1 MGLDCPAMPPKRIP
15 LSPAKGKRKKK
26 SASSPDT
33 RATRLSDD
41 LTKRFCRLI
50 RRGVSPTAACDYLG
64 ISTNSYWTWMQ
75 RGEKHIKDL
84 EDGSPDKPDSHD
96 KLCGE
101 FVRRYRKAMAK
112 HNIDRT
118 DALHR
123 RGNRQWYRELAIL
136 ERRDRRTWGR
146 YEPKGGSDEAFD
158 PDDRFL

>member
-1 MGLDCPAMPPKRIP
+1 MPSTEHLRYD
-15 LSPAKGKRKKK
+15 R
-26 SASSPDT
+26 
-33 RATRLSDD
+33 
-41 LTKRFCRLI
+41 RLI
-50 RRGVSPTAACDYLG
+50 RRNIRDGRLTDDEL
-64 ISTNSYWTWMQ
+64 Q
-75 RGEKHIKDL
+75 KHIKDL